1 MHLAFR
7 PEDEDLLLA
16 ELFREP
22 FVRREEGGGME
33 EEGGA
38 FLDRGVID

>member
-16 ELFREP
+16 ELFRAP
-22 FVRREEGGGME
+22 FVRREEVEEE
-33 EEGGA
+33 EEG
-38 FLDRGVID
+38 LSWTEV

>member
-22 FVRREEGGGME
+22 FVRRAEGE
-33 EEGGA
+33 EEEKEG
-38 FLDRGVID
+38 LSWTEV